1 MRVRHGHNR
10 ARRGTLGE
18 QVCFRGETAMSN
30 IMQAAVVETLE
41 KPHVLQEVPRASSR
55 CDMPNIALLTRDG
68 ARFEFPCAQSDY
80 ILDAAA
86 AANLY
91 LPAICHE
98 GTCGACHAHVGQ
110 GHFALGQIGDGA
122 LPDAPSGGVLL
133 CRCRPEGDL
142 VIDVPY
148 PQADVHHQQ
157 IPRREATIV
166 SLKPVD
172 SSAVVLTIAL
182 TPDPALGTAADF
194 TPGQYMEVWIPG
206 TTICRAYSLANLPN
220 WDGQLEFVIRL
231 HEVTADLQDLLIYQL
246 KGIGQ
251 YRTRLGALGRPDREA
266 DSIVLF
272 DLFATLVA
280 RVSPLGEIGAESAA
294 LEQTKR
300 TEAGAGCT
308 GGKGVCGKD
317 DIKMAPTSEIVR
329 PNPARM
335 AVTSR
340 VRAIASR
347 WGMDCNRVAPSTW
360 SAEPYSAQ
368 ASAVAS

>member
-272 DLFATLVA
+272 DLFATLTNVNFDHNRFVA
-280 RVSPLGEIGAESAA
+280 LIAEAA
-294 LEQTKR
+294 KVRDRLR
-300 TEAGAGCT
+300 ASYEAACHAAGKKT
-308 GGKGVCGKD
+308 PEVLNG
-317 DIKMAPTSEIVR
+317 
-329 PNPARM
+329 PASFVP
-335 AVTSR
+335 ADTLP
-340 VRAIASR
+340 
-347 WGMDCNRVAPSTW
+347 GLL
-360 SAEPYSAQ
+360 AQ
-368 ASAVAS
+368 ASAHGVRAGIDRVGADVIGLRGLLLFGLKGVGA